1 MILKKSLNLLINYFS
16 RTDDGIV
23 YQRKLYKIKKHIFDN
38 SIFNQRSNHFLENLF
53 S

>member
-23 YQRKLYKIKKHIFDN
+23 YQENYIRLKKHIFDN